1 MYLLDSIC
9 KNVGSPYPQLFQ
21 RNIYRTF
28 MDAYTLIEPPVR
40 RKFEELLST
49 WKEPPPTGI
58 YPMPVF
64 PQDVTR
70 KIETALLKAKTVA
83 LQLEQ
88 RRQREMAA
96 AGLLQHRNTPPIPFT
111 QQQQPEWG
119 GNLVRAHN
127 YSVSTAYSLQSMVNT
142 YPPPSVPS
150 VSPLVPSGPSNQEVL
165 LAEIRNLLYAVSQ
178 TLLLNPADEA
188 ARTQAAALDQLQ
200 KILQTSV
207 LPYDQVEAV
216 RQQLAALP
224 IAQQRPPQT
233 TTPPIV
239 ESPPPAED
247 RNAESLLNSLRAAGL
262 LGVPATSTSSVPQI
276 PMIQP
281 LAVNTNAPNLRN
293 SDLELTSASLQ
304 KQVSVSS

>member
-1 MYLLDSIC
+1 
-9 KNVGSPYPQLFQ
+9 
-21 RNIYRTF
+21 

-96 AGLLQHRNTPPIPFT
+96 AGLLQHRNTPPIPFSH
-111 QQQQPEWG
+111 QQQPEWS
-119 GNLVRAHN
+119 GNPVRAHN
-127 YSVSTAYSLQSMVNT
+127 YSASKAYSLQSMVNA
-142 YPPPSVPS
+142 YPPLSVPS
-150 VSPLVPSGPSNQEVL
+150 APPLVLSGPSNQDIL
-165 LAEIRNLLYAVSQ
+165 LTEIRHLLSAVSHS
-178 TLLLNPADEA
+178 LFLNPADEA

-200 KILQTSV
+200 NILQTSV

-233 TTPPIV
+233 STPPIA
-239 ESPPPAED
+239 EIPPPAQD

-262 LGVPATSTSSVPQI
+262 LGVNAPSTTSIPQI
-276 PMIQP
+276 PIVQP
-281 LAVNTNAPNLRN
+281 LAINANVANLRN

-304 KQVSVSS
+304 K

>member
-1 MYLLDSIC
+1 
-9 KNVGSPYPQLFQ
+9 
-21 RNIYRTF
+21 

-200 KILQTSV
+200 KILQTSL

-233 TTPPIV
+233 STPPIV
-239 ESPPPAED
+239 EIPPPAQD

-262 LGVPATSTSSVPQI
+262 LGAPAASTSSVPQI

-281 LAVNTNAPNLRN
+281 LTVNTNAANLRN

-304 KQVSVSS
+304 K